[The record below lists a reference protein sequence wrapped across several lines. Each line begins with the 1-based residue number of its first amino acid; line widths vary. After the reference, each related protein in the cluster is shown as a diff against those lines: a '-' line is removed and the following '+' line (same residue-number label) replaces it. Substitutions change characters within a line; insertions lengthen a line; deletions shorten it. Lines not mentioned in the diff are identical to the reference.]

1 MFKKAIIQTND
12 NLIKL
17 ENALI
22 CYWNSCPDCF
32 GFKTSG
38 INRYQVIWL
47 YVFVGFSANILSST
61 PRTVAIR
68 CLLAGFVKSPPP

>member
-17 ENALI
+17 ENAVI

-38 INRYQVIWL
+38 INRYHVIWL
-47 YVFVGFSANILSST
+47 YVFVSLCKYGKLFKRVIIMFNTLDIL
-61 PRTVAIR
+61 IR
-68 CLLAGFVKSPPP
+68 IQH